1 MQVTAWKSHRNILK
15 EGDNTMD
22 NTSEQKIENQEKKK
36 IVRGP
41 RLNQKLKIMYLMK
54 ILLEETD
61 EDHDLTLNE
70 IVEKLKAYNVTAE
83 RKSLYSDIENLRT
96 FGLDIIGMQYGKTYH
111 YKVASRQFQL
121 VELKLLVDAVQS
133 SRFITE
139 KKSDELIEK
148 LESYAS
154 KYEAKKLA
162 RQVNVNGRV
171 KTMNERIYYSVDK
184 IHQALNEESQIKFQ
198 YFTWT
203 ADKKMELKHGGAYY
217 SVSPWALCWDDE
229 KYYLVGYDN
238 REYKIK
244 HFRVDKMADV
254 SVVYEEREGKEE
266 FSKMQMSEYTNR
278 LFGMFDGNLETVTLL
293 CENHAANVIIDRFG
307 TDIPLMKTDAEHFT
321 VRVRVSVSKLFLSW
335 IMAIPGVK
343 IVDPERTVDM
353 MKSEIKRLQEMYL

>member
-1 MQVTAWKSHRNILK
+1 
-15 EGDNTMD
+15 MD

-41 RLNQKLKIMYLMK
+41 RSNQKLKIMYLMK

-61 EDHDLTLNE
+61 ETHDLTLNE
-70 IVEKLKAYNVTAE
+70 IIDKLKLYNVTAE

-96 FGLDIIGMQYGKTYH
+96 FGLDVIGMQYGKTYH

-139 KKSDELIEK
+139 KKSDELIAK

-184 IHQALNEESQIKFQ
+184 IHEALNEESQIKFQ

-244 HFRVDKMADV
+244 HFRVDKMTDV

-343 IVDPERTVDM
+343 IVAPERTVDM

>member
-1 MQVTAWKSHRNILK
+1 
-15 EGDNTMD
+15 MD
-22 NTSEQKIENQEKKK
+22 NTSEQKTENQEKKK

-139 KKSDELIEK
+139 KKSDELIAK

-184 IHQALNEESQIKFQ
+184 IHEALNEESQIKFQ

-321 VRVRVSVSKLFLSW
+321 VRVRVSVSNLFLSW

-343 IVDPERTVDM
+343 IVAPERTVDM

>member
-1 MQVTAWKSHRNILK
+1 
-15 EGDNTMD
+15 MD
-22 NTSEQKIENQEKKK
+22 NTSEQKTENQEKKK

-111 YKVASRQFQL
+111 YKVASWQFQL

-139 KKSDELIEK
+139 KKSDELIAK

-184 IHQALNEESQIKFQ
+184 IHEALNEESQIKFQ

-343 IVDPERTVDM
+343 IVAPEHTVDM

>member
-1 MQVTAWKSHRNILK
+1 
-15 EGDNTMD
+15 MD
-22 NTSEQKIENQEKKK
+22 NTSEQKTENQEKKK

-83 RKSLYSDIENLRT
+83 QKSLYSDIENLRT

-139 KKSDELIEK
+139 KKSDELIAK

-184 IHQALNEESQIKFQ
+184 IHEALNEKSQIKFQ

-343 IVDPERTVDM
+343 IVAPERTVDM

>member
-1 MQVTAWKSHRNILK
+1 
-15 EGDNTMD
+15 MD
-22 NTSEQKIENQEKKK
+22 NTSEQKTENQEKKK

-83 RKSLYSDIENLRT
+83 RKSLYNDIENLRT

-139 KKSDELIEK
+139 KKSDELIAK

-184 IHQALNEESQIKFQ
+184 IHEALNEESQIKFQ

-343 IVDPERTVDM
+343 IVAPERTVDM

>member
-1 MQVTAWKSHRNILK
+1 
-15 EGDNTMD
+15 MD
-22 NTSEQKIENQEKKK
+22 NTSEQKTENQEKKK

-139 KKSDELIEK
+139 KKSDELIAK

-184 IHQALNEESQIKFQ
+184 IHEALNEESQIKFQ

-254 SVVYEEREGKEE
+254 SVVYEEREGKDD

-293 CENHAANVIIDRFG
+293 CKNHAANVIIDRFG

-343 IVDPERTVDM
+343 IVAPERTVDM

>member
-1 MQVTAWKSHRNILK
+1 
-15 EGDNTMD
+15 MD
-22 NTSEQKIENQEKKK
+22 NTSEQKTENQEKKK

-139 KKSDELIEK
+139 KKSDELIAK

-184 IHQALNEESQIKFQ
+184 IHEALNEESQIKFQ

-203 ADKKMELKHGGAYY
+203 ADKKMKLKHGGAYY

-244 HFRVDKMADV
+244 HFRVDKMADA

-321 VRVRVSVSKLFLSW
+321 VRVRVSVSKLFLGW

-343 IVDPERTVDM
+343 IVAPERTVDM

>member
-1 MQVTAWKSHRNILK
+1 
-15 EGDNTMD
+15 MD
-22 NTSEQKIENQEKKK
+22 NTSEQKTENQEKKK

-139 KKSDELIEK
+139 KKSDELIAK

-184 IHQALNEESQIKFQ
+184 IHEALNGESQIKFQ

-343 IVDPERTVDM
+343 IVAPERTVDM

>member
-1 MQVTAWKSHRNILK
+1 
-15 EGDNTMD
+15 MD
-22 NTSEQKIENQEKKK
+22 NTSEQKTENQEKKK

-139 KKSDELIEK
+139 KKSDELIAK

-184 IHQALNEESQIKFQ
+184 IHEALNEESQIKLQ

-244 HFRVDKMADV
+244 HFRVDKMVDV
-254 SVVYEEREGKEE
+254 SVIYEDREGKEE

-307 TDIPLMKTDAEHFT
+307 TDIPLMKTDADHFT

-343 IVDPERTVDM
+343 IVAPERTVDM
-353 MKSEIKRLQEMYL
+353 MRSEIKRLQEMYL

>member
-1 MQVTAWKSHRNILK
+1 
-15 EGDNTMD
+15 MD
-22 NTSEQKIENQEKKK
+22 NTSEQKTENQEKKK

-61 EDHDLTLNE
+61 EDHDMTLNE

-139 KKSDELIEK
+139 KKSDELIAK

-162 RQVNVNGRV
+162 RQINVNGRV

-184 IHQALNEESQIKFQ
+184 IHEALNEESQIKFQ

-307 TDIPLMKTDAEHFT
+307 TDIPLMKTDAEHFI

-343 IVDPERTVDM
+343 IVAPERTVDM

>member
-1 MQVTAWKSHRNILK
+1 M
-15 EGDNTMD
+15 E
-22 NTSEQKIENQEKKK
+22 NTSEQKTENQEKKK

-139 KKSDELIEK
+139 KKSDELIAK
-148 LESYAS
+148 LESHAS

-162 RQVNVNGRV
+162 RQVNVNGRM

-184 IHQALNEESQIKFQ
+184 IHEALNEESQIKFQ

-343 IVDPERTVDM
+343 IVAPERMVDM

>member
-1 MQVTAWKSHRNILK
+1 
-15 EGDNTMD
+15 MD
-22 NTSEQKIENQEKKK
+22 NTSEQKTENQEKKK

-139 KKSDELIEK
+139 KKSDELIAK

-184 IHQALNEESQIKFQ
+184 IHEALNEESQIKFQ

-217 SVSPWALCWDDE
+217 SVSLWALCWDDE

-244 HFRVDKMADV
+244 HFRVDKMVDV
-254 SVVYEEREGKEE
+254 SVIYEDREGKEE

-307 TDIPLMKTDAEHFT
+307 TDIPLMKTDADHFT

-343 IVDPERTVDM
+343 IVAPERTVDM

>member
-1 MQVTAWKSHRNILK
+1 MQCLTEKTDAEHSVT
-15 EGDNTMD
+15 T
-22 NTSEQKIENQEKKK
+22 QE
-36 IVRGP
+36 I
-41 RLNQKLKIMYLMK
+41 IDYLALQG
-54 ILLEETD
+54 I
-61 EDHDLTLNE
+61 N
-70 IVEKLKAYNVTAE
+70 AE
-83 RKSLYSDIENLRT
+83 RKSIYTDIDLLIDY
-96 FGLDIIGMQYGKTYH
+96 GMDIVKNSGRSGGYTL
-111 YKVASRQFQL
+111 VSRQFEL
-121 VELKLLVDAVQS
+121 AELKLLVDAVQS

-139 KKSDELIEK
+139 KKSDELIAK

-184 IHQALNEESQIKFQ
+184 IHEALNEESQIKFQ

-321 VRVRVSVSKLFLSW
+321 VSGYGSPSVNCSLAGSW
-335 IMAIPGVK
+335 QFR
-343 IVDPERTVDM
+343 E
-353 MKSEIKRLQEMYL
+353 

>member
-1 MQVTAWKSHRNILK
+1 
-15 EGDNTMD
+15 MD
-22 NTSEQKIENQEKKK
+22 NTSEQKTENQEKKK

-139 KKSDELIEK
+139 KKSDELIAK

-184 IHQALNEESQIKFQ
+184 IHEALNEESQIKFQ

-254 SVVYEEREGKEE
+254 SVVYEEREGKEG

-343 IVDPERTVDM
+343 IVAPERTVDM

>member
-1 MQVTAWKSHRNILK
+1 
-15 EGDNTMD
+15 MD
-22 NTSEQKIENQEKKK
+22 NTSEQKTENQEKKK

-111 YKVASRQFQL
+111 YKVASRQFRL

-139 KKSDELIEK
+139 KKSDELIAK

-184 IHQALNEESQIKFQ
+184 IHEALNEESQIKFQ

-343 IVDPERTVDM
+343 IVAPERTVDM

>member
-1 MQVTAWKSHRNILK
+1 
-15 EGDNTMD
+15 MD
-22 NTSEQKIENQEKKK
+22 NTSEQKTENQEKKK

-139 KKSDELIEK
+139 KKSDELIAK

-184 IHQALNEESQIKFQ
+184 IHEALNEESQIKFQ

-217 SVSPWALCWDDE
+217 NVSPWALCWDDE

-343 IVDPERTVDM
+343 IVAPERTVDM

>member
-1 MQVTAWKSHRNILK
+1 
-15 EGDNTMD
+15 MD
-22 NTSEQKIENQEKKK
+22 NTSEQKTENQERKK

-54 ILLEETD
+54 NLIEETD

-139 KKSDELIEK
+139 KKSDELIAK

-184 IHQALNEESQIKFQ
+184 IHEALNEESQIKFQ

-278 LFGMFDGNLETVTLL
+278 LFGMFDGNLETLTLL

-343 IVDPERTVDM
+343 IVAPERTVDM

>member
-1 MQVTAWKSHRNILK
+1 
-15 EGDNTMD
+15 MD
-22 NTSEQKIENQEKKK
+22 NTSEQKTENQEKKK

-139 KKSDELIEK
+139 KKSDELIAK

-184 IHQALNEESQIKFQ
+184 IHEALNEESQIKFQ

-203 ADKKMELKHGGAYY
+203 ADKKMELKPRGAYY

-254 SVVYEEREGKEE
+254 SVVYEKREGKEE

-343 IVDPERTVDM
+343 IVAPERTVDM

>member
-1 MQVTAWKSHRNILK
+1 M
-15 EGDNTMD
+15 E
-22 NTSEQKIENQEKKK
+22 NTSEQKTENQEKKK

-133 SRFITE
+133 SGFITE
-139 KKSDELIEK
+139 KKSDELIAK

-254 SVVYEEREGKEE
+254 SVVYEDREGKEE

-307 TDIPLMKTDAEHFT
+307 TDIPLMKTDAGHFT

-343 IVDPERTVDM
+343 IVAPERTVDM

>member
-1 MQVTAWKSHRNILK
+1 
-15 EGDNTMD
+15 MD
-22 NTSEQKIENQEKKK
+22 NTSEQKTENQERKK

-70 IVEKLKAYNVTAE
+70 IVEKLKVYNVTAE

-139 KKSDELIEK
+139 KKSDELIAK

-343 IVDPERTVDM
+343 IVAPERTVDM

>member
-1 MQVTAWKSHRNILK
+1 
-15 EGDNTMD
+15 MD
-22 NTSEQKIENQEKKK
+22 NTSEQKTENQEKKK

-139 KKSDELIEK
+139 KKSDELIAK

-184 IHQALNEESQIKFQ
+184 IHEALNEESQIKFQ

-343 IVDPERTVDM
+343 IVAPERMVDM
-353 MKSEIKRLQEMYL
+353 MRSEIKRLQEMYL

>member
-1 MQVTAWKSHRNILK
+1 
-15 EGDNTMD
+15 MD
-22 NTSEQKIENQEKKK
+22 NTSEQKTENQEKKK

-96 FGLDIIGMQYGKTYH
+96 FGLDIIGMQYGETYH

-139 KKSDELIEK
+139 KKSDELIAK

-184 IHQALNEESQIKFQ
+184 IHEALNEESQIKFQ

-229 KYYLVGYDN
+229 KYYLIGYDN

-244 HFRVDKMADV
+244 HFRVDKMVDV

-343 IVDPERTVDM
+343 IVAPERTVDM

>member
-1 MQVTAWKSHRNILK
+1 
-15 EGDNTMD
+15 MD
-22 NTSEQKIENQEKKK
+22 NTSEQKTENQEKKK

-70 IVEKLKAYNVTAE
+70 IVEKLKAYNATAE

-139 KKSDELIEK
+139 KKSDELIAK

-184 IHQALNEESQIKFQ
+184 IHEALNEESQIKFQ

-343 IVDPERTVDM
+343 IVAPERTVDM

>member
-1 MQVTAWKSHRNILK
+1 
-15 EGDNTMD
+15 MD
-22 NTSEQKIENQEKKK
+22 NTSEQKTENQEKKK

-139 KKSDELIEK
+139 KKSDELIAK

-184 IHQALNEESQIKFQ
+184 IHEALNEESQIKFQ

-203 ADKKMELKHGGAYY
+203 ADKKMELKHGGDYY

-343 IVDPERTVDM
+343 IVAPERTVDM

>member
-1 MQVTAWKSHRNILK
+1 M
-15 EGDNTMD
+15 E
-22 NTSEQKIENQEKKK
+22 NTSEQKTENQEKKK

-139 KKSDELIEK
+139 KKSDELIAK

-184 IHQALNEESQIKFQ
+184 IHEALNEESQIKFQ

-217 SVSPWALCWDDE
+217 CVSPWALCWDDE

-343 IVDPERTVDM
+343 ILAPERTVDM